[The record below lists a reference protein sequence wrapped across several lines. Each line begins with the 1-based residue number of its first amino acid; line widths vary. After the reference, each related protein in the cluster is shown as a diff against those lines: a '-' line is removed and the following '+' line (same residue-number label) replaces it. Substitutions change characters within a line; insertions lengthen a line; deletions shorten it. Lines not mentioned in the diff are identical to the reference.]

1 MSFEMMWVEKYR
13 PKLLSDI
20 INQDSIKSRII
31 GFIRDR
37 SLPHLLFSGPP
48 GTGKTTMLFAL
59 AHELYG
65 KDGIR
70 GNLLELNAS
79 DARGIDTIRNQVK
92 EFARTIPFNDA
103 PFKIICL
110 DEADNLTSDA
120 QHALRRTM
128 EKYVNTSRF
137 VLICNYPSKIIEP
150 IQSRCAIFRFT
161 PLKSE
166 DVIKCI
172 NYISNEE
179 GLTVNEDG
187 MQTLITASE
196 GDLRKVINVLQATSV
211 ISNKITSKTIKQT
224 IGIIAPEVIANMI
237 SQALSGKFLEARNTL
252 HELLIIEGVSG
263 IEIVGNIHR
272 QISELDLTETQK
284 ISLAQMIAE
293 VDFRLSEGANSE
305 IQIAALLAKIQS
317 V

>member
-13 PKLLSDI
+13 PKLLSEI
-20 INQDSIKSRII
+20 INHDSIKSRIS
-31 GFIRDR
+31 GFIKDR
-37 SLPHLLFSGPP
+37 SLPHLLLSGPP
-48 GTGKTTMLFAL
+48 GTGKTTMVFAL

-65 KDGIR
+65 EDGLR

-79 DARGIDTIRNQVK
+79 DARGIDTIRNDVK
-92 EFARTIPFNDA
+92 EFARTVPFNDA

-150 IQSRCAIFRFT
+150 IQSRCAVFRFT
-161 PLKSE
+161 PLKSK

-172 NYISNEE
+172 DYISNEE

-187 MQTLITASE
+187 KQTLITASG
-196 GDLRKVINVLQATSV
+196 GDLRKLINILQATSV
-211 ISNKITSKTIKQT
+211 INNDITPEIIRQT
-224 IGIIAPEVIANMI
+224 VGVIAPEVVGNMMF
-237 SQALSGKFLEARNTL
+237 QALSGKFLEARNTL
-252 HELLIIEGVSG
+252 HELLIIEGISG
-263 IEIVGNIHR
+263 IEIVSIIHR
-272 QISELDLTETQK
+272 QISKLDLTEKQK

-293 VDFRLSEGANSE
+293 VDFRLSEGASSE

-317 V
+317 L